1 MGRGWK
7 RVEQFLLQLGNV
19 MEQLSLEMYYWRFD
33 QRHFY
38 GNADQFSELC
48 QKLHQ
53 LRSVQLTINV
63 QLFDEL
69 TDDTVAGFTRSFR
82 TAYWLDGPLGR
93 VCVAVDLHRLYK
105 VVQINSVP
113 YAFSG
118 TSLIRT
124 VDFVNV
130 QFNTQ
135 EEHCSALDVPGLLE
149 STWTGFERVMIT
161 FDVKQSVPLA
171 FLRALQSAR
180 GKSRFCWF
188 PSRCHASLFQTNHY
202 R

>member
-7 RVEQFLLQLGNV
+7 RVEQFLLQLGDV

-93 VCVAVDLHRLYK
+93 AVCCCRSSSTVQSCSNQLSTVRVLRHVSHSNCRLC
-105 VVQINSVP
+105 QRSIQHTRRTL
-113 YAFSG
+113 FG
-118 TSLIRT
+118 TR
-124 VDFVNV
+124 
-130 QFNTQ
+130 
-135 EEHCSALDVPGLLE
+135 
-149 STWTGFERVMIT
+149 R
-161 FDVKQSVPLA
+161 
-171 FLRALQSAR
+171 
-180 GKSRFCWF
+180 SRI
-188 PSRCHASLFQTNHY
+188 A
-202 R
+202 